1 MINMNLIVFDEIG
14 LNNEDNKEIRNSIL
28 KMLDEFLLNHNFD
41 GQIKEK
47 FKFL

>member
-1 MINMNLIVFDEIG
+1 MNLIVFDEIG

-28 KMLDEFLLNHNFD
+28 KMLDSFLLSHKFHS
-41 GQIKEK
+41 QIKEQ